1 MSYNAFDKDGLSAVE
16 EGSGSMKAAS
26 RLTPVIQRLIIY
38 VLLAAALVISAAS
51 AWAQSPAGAAPAT
64 RPATKPT
71 TAPATAPATQPAL
84 ATQPAAG
91 LTPTDPKIIENM
103 IDLRMKEVSSD
114 AAMDEKLRQG
124 ILDIYAQ
131 AKAQLA
137 GAHAT
142 AARTEALEKSAAVAP
157 ADTLRLKQAT
167 TQPASQPA
175 TMPVE
180 KTALSDME
188 AQLKKM
194 ELDLS
199 ELKSKAGAADES
211 MKFLARRQETL
222 PADIG
227 KNRDELTALR
237 EKAEAIKASADPEPL
252 KRAQQS
258 LNWAT
263 RRALEAR
270 GKYLETSLST
280 SDAMRNLLRA
290 QQEYFARQVSLGT
303 ARTAALQASVAKKRE
318 EESKR
323 QEQEAQEKLIQAA
336 GEHPLVREV
345 KAYNLYLAQLRTGP
359 DGLDAKRRAVAQEQA
374 KVAARLSKVNEASDK
389 ARQMVK
395 EVGQTDVVGLF
406 LRNERPQLPDT
417 RQHRLQSR
425 LRQEK
430 MARAK
435 LLQFQLTEKSKEISD
450 PQTRAGQLVQSAD
463 PPIAAQY
470 KDEVHKALVAALT
483 DTLKALD
490 SLIPDQQ
497 SFFNELL
504 KLDADENHLIRRAEE
519 FRSYID
525 EQILWTRSAN
535 PLSSD
540 DLGRAGR
547 ALAWFVSPANW
558 RALVAAIGDRIRNS
572 PVWAALA
579 VLALAALMLLRHRL
593 IARVRMLGKMANQY
607 GPGAMARSF
616 QTLVL
621 AVTAAVAWPAVLLV
635 AGWALVRAGEE
646 GTVAFAV
653 GNGLIMVAA
662 GWLPIAV
669 VIGICRKEGLGEA
682 FFRWPTA
689 AMRRKVRSLRWL
701 MAIELPLLFVA
712 ASLQYQPLIEYRES
726 LGRIACTA
734 LLAVLG
740 AYVAWM
746 FWPGGQLV
754 REALGRQHG
763 GWLYRFR
770 ILWYPLAVL
779 TPLWL
784 AGAAAMG
791 YYYTTL
797 QLSGRLLVQLWVI
810 IALVVLQSL
819 LRRWFTIGA
828 ARLARAKQSGPPSGE
843 AAVHGVTSA
852 KEAQLPTVSEAAA
865 QVRQFADYVVA
876 ALTLL
881 GLWLVWADVLPA
893 LRVLRDIELWKVGT
907 GPAAISVSLAN
918 AAFAVVVLVLSVI
931 ASKNIPGILE
941 VAVLRRL
948 RVESG
953 ARYAINALAR
963 YAIAVVGFIL
973 TAQAIGINWGHVQW
987 LIAGVSV
994 GLGFGLQEI
1003 FGNFISGLIL
1013 LFERPI
1019 RVGDIVTVGEVTGT
1033 VTQIRIRATTILDLD
1048 RKELV
1053 VPNKEFITS
1062 RLVNWTLSD
1071 TILRVVVPVGI
1082 AYGSDTRLARQVLL
1096 KVAAEN
1102 TRVLPNP
1109 PPQAMFMGFGDNAL
1123 NFELRAFVASFDH
1136 FNGVRDELHTAID
1149 DAFRKANIEI
1159 AFPQR
1164 DIHIRSIDAPR
1175 LGAQCLTVNQPPK
1188 DPKPN

>member
-1 MSYNAFDKDGLSAVE
+1 
-16 EGSGSMKAAS
+16 MK
-26 RLTPVIQRLIIY
+26 
-38 VLLAAALVISAAS
+38 VLLRLLSGNNRLSVHLLLIAAMAVAAAS
-51 AWAQSPAGAAPAT
+51 AKAQSPAGAGPVTQPAAKPTTKPAT
-64 RPATKPT
+64 QPT
-71 TAPATAPATQPAL
+71 TAPATAPTTAPATQPAL
-84 ATQPAAG
+84 ATQPATG
-91 LTPTDPKIIENM
+91 LIPTDPKIIENM

-124 ILDIYAQ
+124 ILDLYGQ

-137 GAHAT
+137 AAQAT
-142 AARTEALEKSAAVAP
+142 AAWTEGLEKSAAAAP

-167 TQPASQPA
+167 TQPASQPTTSPA
-175 TMPVE
+175 D
-180 KTALSDME
+180 KTSLSDME
-188 AQLKKM
+188 AQLKQM
-194 ELDLS
+194 ELDLAD
-199 ELKSKAGAADES
+199 LKRKAGTADES
-211 MKFLARRQETL
+211 MKSLARRQEAL

-237 EKAEAIKASADPEPL
+237 EKFEAISASADPESL
-252 KRAQQS
+252 KRSRQA
-258 LNWAT
+258 LNWTT

-270 GKYLETSLST
+270 GKYLEASLST
-280 SDAMRNLLRA
+280 ADAMRNLLRA
-290 QQEYFARQVSLGT
+290 QQDYFARQITQLM
-303 ARTAALQASVAKKRE
+303 ARTASLQASVAAKRE
-318 EESKR
+318 AESKR
-323 QEQEAQEKLIQAA
+323 QEQEAKEKLIQAQA
-336 GEHPLVREV
+336 VGEHPLVRAV
-345 KAYNLYLAQLRTGP
+345 KEYNLYLAQLRTGP
-359 DGLDAKRRAVAQEQA
+359 NGLDAKRRAVVEEQA

-406 LRNERPQLPDT
+406 LRNERSQLPDI
-417 RQHRLQSR
+417 REHRLQSQ

-435 LLQFQLTEKSKEISD
+435 LLQFQLTEKAMEISD
-450 PQTRAGQLVQSAD
+450 PQSRADSLVRSAD

-483 DTLKALD
+483 DTRKSLD
-490 SLIPDQQ
+490 SLIPDEQ
-497 SFFNELL
+497 SYFNELV
-504 KLDADENHLIRRAEE
+504 KLDTDENHLISQAEK

-525 EQILWTRSAN
+525 EKVLWIRSTN
-535 PLSSD
+535 PLSPAD
-540 DLGRAGR
+540 IGRTGQ

-558 RALVAAIGDRIRNS
+558 GALVAAMVDSIRRA
-572 PVWAALA
+572 PVWAT
-579 VLALAALMLLRHRL
+579 LAALAIVALLLLRHRL
-593 IARVRMLGKMANQY
+593 IARVRLLGKRANQY
-607 GPGAMARSF
+607 GPGAMFRSI
-616 QTLVL
+616 QALVL
-621 AVTAAVAWPAVLLV
+621 TVTAAVAWPVVLLA
-635 AGWALVRAGEE
+635 AGWALVYGGEE
-646 GTVAFAV
+646 GPFAFAV
-653 GNGLIMVAA
+653 GHGLMMVAA

-669 VIGICRKEGLGEA
+669 VIGICRKEGLGET
-682 FFRWPTA
+682 FFRWPTD

-701 MAIELPLLFVA
+701 VAVEMPLLFIA
-712 ASLQYQPLIEYRES
+712 ASLQYQPSTEYRES

-734 LLAVLG
+734 MLAVLG

-746 FWPGGQLV
+746 FWPGGKMV
-754 REALGRQHG
+754 AEVLGRRRG

-770 ILWYPLAVL
+770 MVWYPLAVL
-779 TPLWL
+779 VPLWL

-797 QLSGRLLVQLWVI
+797 QLSGRLLAQLWVI

-828 ARLARAKQSGPPSGE
+828 ARLARARQSEPPSGE
-843 AAVHGVTSA
+843 AGIPGVPSA

-865 QVRQFADYVVA
+865 QVKQFADYVVA

-881 GLWLVWADVLPA
+881 ALWLVWADVLPA
-893 LRVLRDIELWKVGT
+893 LGVLRDIELWKVGS
-907 GPAAISVSLAN
+907 GPSAISVSLAD
-918 AAFAVVVLVLSVI
+918 AAFALVVFVLAVI

-941 VAVLRRL
+941 VAILRRL
-948 RVESG
+948 KIESG
-953 ARYAINALAR
+953 ASYAINALAR
-963 YAIAVVGFIL
+963 YVIVVVGFIL

-1019 RVGDIVTVGEVTGT
+1019 RVGDVVTVGDVTGT
-1033 VTQIRIRATTILDLD
+1033 VTQIRIRATTILDWD

-1053 VPNKEFITS
+1053 VPNKEFITN

-1071 TILRVVVPVGI
+1071 TILRVVIPVGI
-1082 AYGSDTRLARQVLL
+1082 AYGSDTKRARELLL
-1096 KVAAEN
+1096 KVGSSHSN
-1102 TRVLPNP
+1102 ILRVPE
-1109 PPQAMFMGFGDNAL
+1109 PQAFFLGFGDSSL
-1123 NFELRAFVASFDH
+1123 NFELRVFIPSIEH
-1136 FNGVRDELHTAID
+1136 RMTVRNDLHMAID

-1164 DIHIRSIDAPR
+1164 DIHIRSIDAP
-1175 LGAQCLTVNQPPK
+1175 LPVHQSPEAPPSEL
-1188 DPKPN
+1188 KP